1 MFINNINHYTHI
13 TTSSDTFQFPKL
25 KLSPL
30 LSLQDININTSN
42 NNNIYDIFSMQ
53 NLDTPFRHQQLFHP
67 LSKYS
72 SFFDNSPKSKHT
84 PSIPIYTLV
93 LQIPQPEP
101 LTSSSS
107 QIITQNTERSKR
119 KKKINVLLHPI
130 IDGCAFQCLYCGKI
144 FKNGC
149 GLGGHMSR
157 VHPHKSERYKKK
169 QRTREK
175 RNEYRESIVEAK
187 IQLCKKYLMDY
198 NDLIKNKKGKQIIK
212 NLIQKYKK
220 EYTMILRNIKYE
232 KGLL

>member
-101 LTSSSS
+101 LTSSS

-198 NDLIKNKKGKQIIK
+198 NDLIENKKGKQIIK

>member
-13 TTSSDTFQFPKL
+13 TTSSDTFQLPKL

-30 LSLQDININTSN
+30 LSLQDININTN
-42 NNNIYDIFSMQ
+42 NNNNSIYDIFSMQ
-53 NLDTPFRHQQLFHP
+53 NFDTPFRHQQL
-67 LSKYS
+67 LKYS
-72 SFFDNSPKSKHT
+72 SFFDCSPKSKHT

-93 LQIPQPEP
+93 LQIPQSEP
-101 LTSSSS
+101 LTSSS
-107 QIITQNTERSKR
+107 QIITQNTGHSKR

-130 IDGCAFQCLYCGKI
+130 IDGCAFQCLHCGKI

-175 RNEYRESIVEAK
+175 RNEYRESIIEAK
-187 IQLCKKYLMDY
+187 IQLCKKHLMDY
-198 NDLIKNKKGKQIIK
+198 NDLIENKKGKQIIK

-220 EYTMILRNIKYE
+220 EYTIILRNIKYE

>member
-1 MFINNINHYTHI
+1 MLFNNINHYTHI
-13 TTSSDTFQFPKL
+13 TTSSDNYQLPKL

-30 LSLQDININTSN
+30 LPLQDVNINSN
-42 NNNIYDIFSMQ
+42 THDIFSMQ
-53 NLDTPFRHQQLFHP
+53 NFDTPFRQQPFHS

-72 SFFDNSPKSKHT
+72 SFFDCSPKSKHA

-101 LTSSSS
+101 LPSLSSSMTKS
-107 QIITQNTERSKR
+107 QIKKKNSKHSKR

-130 IDGCAFQCLYCGKI
+130 IDGCEFQCLYCGKI

-198 NDLIKNKKGKQIIK
+198 DDLIVNKKGKQIIK

-220 EYTMILRNIKYE
+220 EYNVILRNIKYE

>member
-13 TTSSDTFQFPKL
+13 TTSSDTFQLPKL

-42 NNNIYDIFSMQ
+42 NNSIYDIFSMQ
-53 NLDTPFRHQQLFHP
+53 NFDTPFRHQQLFHP

-93 LQIPQPEP
+93 LQIPQSEP
-101 LTSSSS
+101 LTSSS

-220 EYTMILRNIKYE
+220 EYTIILRNIKYE

>member
-13 TTSSDTFQFPKL
+13 TTSSDTFQLPKL

-30 LSLQDININTSN
+30 LSLQDINNT
-42 NNNIYDIFSMQ
+42 NNIYDIFSML
-53 NLDTPFRHQQLFHP
+53 NFDTPFRHQQLFHP

-72 SFFDNSPKSKHT
+72 SFFDTSPKSKHT

-93 LQIPQPEP
+93 LQIPQSEP
-101 LTSSSS
+101 LLTPSSSSS

-130 IDGCAFQCLYCGKI
+130 IDGCAFRCLYCGKI

-187 IQLCKKYLMDY
+187 IQLCKKHLMDY
-198 NDLIKNKKGKQIIK
+198 NDLIVNKKGKQIIK

-220 EYTMILRNIKYE
+220 EYTIILRNIKNE